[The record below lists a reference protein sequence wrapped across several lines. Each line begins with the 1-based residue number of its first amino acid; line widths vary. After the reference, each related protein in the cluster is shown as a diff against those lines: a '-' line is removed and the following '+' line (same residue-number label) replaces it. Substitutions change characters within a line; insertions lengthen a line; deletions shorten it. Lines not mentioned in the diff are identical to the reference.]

1 MTLLGMDIG
10 RAESADDDVLF
21 LPAAPKGS
29 LSNGDWIEM
38 CSYRS
43 ILNVVS
49 GRVQKRAPFTCCD
62 VVAETAGDMTIM
74 TLERCMLHGIL

>member
-1 MTLLGMDIG
+1 MTLLGMDSG
-10 RAESADDDVLF
+10 RAESADDEVLF

-38 CSYRS
+38 CFYRS

-49 GRVQKRAPFTCCD
+49 GRVQRRAPFTCCD
-62 VVAETAGDMTIM
+62 AAETAGDMTIM
-74 TLERCMLHGIL
+74 TLERCILHGIL